1 MNTAGIIDL
10 VPQAARRR
18 WREDGSYPNRDVFDL
33 FRERARETPA
43 KPAVLSPRATSAM
56 PNCWAQ
62 PCAWPA
68 ACASRASLPAT
79 WWPTN

>member
-43 KPAVLSPRATSAM
+43 KPAVLSPEGDVSYAELLG
-56 PNCWAQ
+56 
-62 PCAWPA
+62 A
-68 ACASRASLPAT
+68 ALRLAGSLRQSGIVAGDV
-79 WWPTN
+79 WPTN